1 MKVLLADDHP
11 LFRDGVRHVLSQ
23 LSPHVEILDAPDFP
37 GVFRVAAEHP
47 DLDLALVD
55 LYMPGMPCHQ
65 GVHAFRQQ
73 FPEIPLV
80 ILTASESSQDMR
92 KVMAAGALGYILK
105 SYPAPRMLDA
115 LRHVLGGGVF
125 LPEVPALTAAE
136 GARRDGEK
144 ISLTT
149 RQRQVLELL
158 AEGKPNKLIARALQ
172 LTEGTVKIHVAAIFR
187 ALEVSNRTEAVIA
200 ARRLG
205 LAAHH
210 SERPYPGQH
219 G

>member
-1 MKVLLADDHP
+1 MKILLADDHP

-23 LSPHVEILDAPDFP
+23 LSTQVEILDAPDFP
-37 GVFRVAAEHP
+37 GVFRIAALHP

-55 LYMPGMPCHQ
+55 LYMPGMPGRA
-65 GVHAFRQQ
+65 GVAAFRQQ

-80 ILTASESSQDMR
+80 ILTASESTQDM
-92 KVMAAGALGYILK
+92 KAVIGAGALGYILK
-105 SYPAPRMLDA
+105 SYPAPLMLDA
-115 LRHVLGGGVF
+115 LRRVLEGGMF
-125 LPEVPALTAAE
+125 MPEAPALTTE
-136 GARRDGEK
+136 ETARPGGEK

-149 RQRQVLELL
+149 RQLQVLALL

-205 LAAHH
+205 LSAPAND
-210 SERPYPGQH
+210 RPYPGH
-219 G
+219 HA

>member
-1 MKVLLADDHP
+1 MKILLADDHP

-37 GVFRVAAEHP
+37 GVFRVATEHP

-55 LYMPGMPCHQ
+55 LYMPGMPGHQ
-65 GVHAFRQQ
+65 GVAAFRQQ

-80 ILTASESSQDMR
+80 VLTASESSQDMQ

-105 SYPAPRMLDA
+105 SYPAPLMLEA
-115 LRHVLGGGVF
+115 LRSVLSGGMF
-125 LPEVPALTAAE
+125 LPEAPALTGDEAT
-136 GARRDGEK
+136 RSTGEQ

-149 RQRQVLELL
+149 RQREVLALL

-187 ALEVSNRTEAVIA
+187 ALDVSNRTEAVIA

-205 LAAHH
+205 LAVP
-210 SERPYPGQH
+210 SNDRPYPGH
-219 G
+219 HA

>member
-1 MKVLLADDHP
+1 MKILLADDHP

-23 LSPHVEILDAPDFP
+23 LSQHVEILDAPDFP
-37 GVFRVAAEHP
+37 GVFRIATEHP

-55 LYMPGMPCHQ
+55 LYMPGMPGHQ
-65 GVHAFRQQ
+65 GVAAFRQQ

-80 ILTASESSQDMR
+80 VLTASESSQDMQ
-92 KVMAAGALGYILK
+92 KVMTAGALGYILK
-105 SYPAPRMLDA
+105 SYPAPLMLEA
-115 LRHVLGGGVF
+115 LRSVLGGGMF
-125 LPEVPALTAAE
+125 LPEAPALTGDE
-136 GARRDGEK
+136 SARSAGEQ

-149 RQRQVLELL
+149 RQREVLALL
-158 AEGKPNKLIARALQ
+158 AEGKPNKLIARALD

-205 LAAHH
+205 LAMPGND
-210 SERPYPGQH
+210 RPYPGH
-219 G
+219 HA

>member
-1 MKVLLADDHP
+1 MKILLADDHP

-37 GVFRVAAEHP
+37 GVFRIATEHP

-55 LYMPGMPCHQ
+55 LYMPGMPGHQ
-65 GVHAFRQQ
+65 GVAAFRQQ

-80 ILTASESSQDMR
+80 VLTASESSQDMQ

-105 SYPAPRMLDA
+105 SYPAPLMLEA
-115 LRHVLGGGVF
+115 LRSVLGGGMF
-125 LPEVPALTAAE
+125 LPETPALTGDESTRSA
-136 GARRDGEK
+136 GEQ

-149 RQRQVLELL
+149 RQREVLALL
-158 AEGKPNKLIARALQ
+158 AEGKPNKLIARALD

-205 LAAHH
+205 LAMPGND
-210 SERPYPGQH
+210 RPYPGH
-219 G
+219 HA

>member
-1 MKVLLADDHP
+1 MKILLADDHP
-11 LFRDGVRHVLSQ
+11 LFRDGVRHVLNQ

-37 GVFRVAAEHP
+37 GVFRIATEHP

-55 LYMPGMPCHQ
+55 LYMPGMPGHQ
-65 GVHAFRQQ
+65 GVAAFRQQ

-80 ILTASESSQDMR
+80 VLTASESSQDMQ

-105 SYPAPRMLDA
+105 SYPAPLMLEA
-115 LRHVLGGGVF
+115 LRSVLGGGMF
-125 LPEVPALTAAE
+125 LPEAPALTGDEAARS
-136 GARRDGEK
+136 AGEQ

-149 RQRQVLELL
+149 RQREVLALL

-205 LAAHH
+205 LAVP
-210 SERPYPGQH
+210 SNDRPYPGH
-219 G
+219 HA